1 MRLTRPFP
9 FAFSTTSR
17 AQAIGSRSLRCGC
30 NMRPCR
36 GQWAEA
42 AARACLRG
50 VALESTLSGAI
61 RRKVECASPAHVRQG
76 GRLVGSTSNPAID
89 GVVDLWVDCVSP
101 PAAFPSALSPAPAAF
116 IDNVLLGHGRPRLMD
131 GRITP
136 GVGCGISFAGRGRKD
151 GSAGCAGCV
160 VVGSSPAI
168 VVDEIHVG
176 ERPLGRCVGRAH
188 LILSR

>member
-9 FAFSTTSR
+9 FAFGTTSR

-50 VALESTLSGAI
+50 VTLESTLDSAI
-61 RRKVECASPAHVRQG
+61 RKNVECASPAHVRQG
-76 GRLVGSTSNPAID
+76 GRLVGSTSNPALD
-89 GVVDLWVDCVSP
+89 GVVDLWVNCVSP

-136 GVGCGISFAGRGRKD
+136 GVGCGISFVGKGVKRRKRWLRRMRRSRQFPSHRSRRD
-151 GSAGCAGCV
+151 PCRRKTSWKL
-160 VVGSSPAI
+160 PT
-168 VVDEIHVG
+168 
-176 ERPLGRCVGRAH
+176 RPTACG
-188 LILSR
+188 